1 MKKTYFLSL
10 VVAFGILSSC
20 CQKAPAPS
28 KSDEESLLAIL
39 YQQKAGEYRALCFQ
53 AYRLAKMQV
62 DSALNKNPE
71 NTNYAVITDLDET
84 VLDNSAQEGW
94 IYEQDTTASF
104 QSLETWWLKGK
115 AKAVPGSVEF
125 FQYLKKRKVDVYY
138 ISNRSASPQYIK
150 ATMVNMNTLKFPYS
164 DFPADTTHFLFQQ
177 GSVASKE
184 PRRLKVIDT
193 LKKNVIVYLG
203 DNLIDLDKAFDKTV
217 DGYQNSEQRLHKV
230 DSLKSTWGVKYIVF
244 PNAIYGDWESAFYS
258 KYLIDHKGANLTQE
272 QKNKIRKK
280 LLNSSY

>member
-20 CQKAPAPS
+20 CHKTPAPS

-39 YQQKAGEYRALCFQ
+39 YQQKAGEYRALCLQ

-62 DSALNKNPE
+62 DSALNKNPTE
-71 NTNYAVITDLDET
+71 TNYAVITDLDET

-94 IYEQDTTASF
+94 IYEQNTTASL

-125 FQYLKKRKVDVYY
+125 FQYLKKRKVDIYY
-138 ISNRSASPQYIK
+138 ISNRSASLQYIK
-150 ATMVNMNTLKFPYS
+150 ATMVNMDTLKYPYT

-203 DNLIDLDKAFDKTV
+203 DNLIDLDKAFDKSA
-217 DGYQNSEQRLHKV
+217 DGYQNSEQRLRKV